1 MDWLQTFALSKH
13 NFLVTSFDV
22 NVMKKM
28 LGIKWD
34 ALQTVLGYWDF
45 HVEKE
50 LKIVVDELSKGNQDI
65 IDLVITS
72 EENIGSKVCI
82 KGHVNKKIRGNR
94 KYCTICKH
102 PFVELNENSDD
113 DDLYEIENEGNAN
126 KQIKIDGDQ
135 SGQNSVIKYF
145 DMTNKVKEVLYEKV
159 RNIYSEKA
167 PIIKS
172 TWALLVNPNTF
183 SRVKKVLEYILEKA
197 GNSNFYSHSIKLCH
211 DGTASLHQENIGNK
225 RSSIVVTCDGLPHL
239 IAVQVI
245 NNCFKCKTL
254 KH

>member
-1 MDWLQTFALSKH
+1 MWRLGGESNRKPLASVATAVIETFTNGKGESHIQYDIKNSPMDWLQTFALSKH

-28 LGIKWD
+28 LEIQWD

-167 PIIKS
+167 PIIEM
-172 TWALLVNPNTF
+172 TVALLVNPNTF
-183 SRVKKVLEYILEKA
+183 SSR
-197 GNSNFYSHSIKLCH
+197 
-211 DGTASLHQENIGNK
+211 
-225 RSSIVVTCDGLPHL
+225 
-239 IAVQVI
+239 
-245 NNCFKCKTL
+245 
-254 KH
+254 KHWK